1 MPQKT
6 SAELAK
12 REKQIA
18 DHFPARSVA
27 RRMLILS
34 FLFIACF
41 FVSFSIG
48 RYGVPLLELV
58 KIFVQKILDL
68 LNITF
73 IHIGRTWTDEMER
86 VAINIRLPRI
96 IAAALIGSAL
106 STAGCVYQGMFKN
119 PMVSPDVLGSSAGA
133 GFGAALGIML
143 ALGYAGTAILSFL
156 LGLAA
161 VLCAMALASKFRES
175 PILGMV
181 LAGIMIGSLFQA
193 CTSYLKLVAD
203 PTDQL
208 PAITY
213 WLMGSLN
220 NIRMSDVAILIP
232 VMLVG
237 FIPLFLLRWRLNVAT
252 LGDEEAKAL
261 GVNIK
266 LLRCIVV
273 FCATLL
279 TSSSVAVS
287 GMIGWVGL
295 VIPHFARQ
303 CVGCDYRKL
312 LPATMLM
319 GGAFLIVVDDIA
331 RTLTTSEIPI
341 GILTAFVG
349 APFFLYLFFSG
360 KRRRA

>member
-1 MPQKT
+1 MLV
-6 SAELAK
+6 LAL
-12 REKQIA
+12 
-18 DHFPARSVA
+18 V
-27 RRMLILS
+27 
-34 FLFIACF
+34 FLGCF

-48 RYGVPLLELV
+48 RYGVPLPELIKIYAS
-58 KIFVQKILDL
+58 KIFE
-68 LNITF
+68 
-73 IHIGRTWTDEMER
+73 IGKTWTDNMER

-96 IAAALIGSAL
+96 LAASLIGAAISA
-106 STAGCVYQGMFKN
+106 AGCVYQGMFKN

-143 ALGYAGTAILSFL
+143 GLGYAGTSLLSFA
-156 LGLAA
+156 LGLLA
-161 VLCAMALASKFRES
+161 VLCAMALASRFRES
-175 PILGMV
+175 PVLGMV

-193 CTSYLKLVAD
+193 MTSYLKLVAD

-213 WLMGSLN
+213 WLMGSLA
-220 NIRMSDVAILIP
+220 NIRMSDLYVLAP

-237 FIPLFLLRWRLNVAT
+237 FVPLFLLRWRLNVAT
-252 LGDEEAKAL
+252 LGDEEARAL

-266 LLRCIVV
+266 LLRAVVV

-287 GMIGWVGL
+287 GLIGWVGL

-303 CVGCDYRKL
+303 LVGCDYRTL

-319 GGAFLIVVDDIA
+319 GASFLIVVDNIA
-331 RTLTTSEIPI
+331 RAIITSELPI

-349 APFFLYLFFSG
+349 APFFLYLFFLG
-360 KRRRA
+360 KRRRT